1 MLSSESGAIE
11 RLQLTHSKKELAWF
25 YCFVL
30 FFLVLSP
37 CHNESCLLNTPI
49 GFLLY

>member
-30 FFLVLSP
+30 FFWFSP
-37 CHNESCLLNTPI
+37 PATMKVV
-49 GFLLY
+49 F